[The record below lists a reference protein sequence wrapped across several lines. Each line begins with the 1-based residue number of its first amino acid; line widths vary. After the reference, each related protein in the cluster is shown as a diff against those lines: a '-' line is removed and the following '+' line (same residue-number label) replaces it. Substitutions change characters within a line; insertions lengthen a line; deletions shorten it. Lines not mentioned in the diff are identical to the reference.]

1 LSTSKNTGA
10 ETGDHALPTPHSGKA
25 RIAVLCRHNLSRLE
39 PGDTINTYD
48 KIRALARDTNAIL
61 FAPQGYVSTDLHLLM
76 RIVQVSPPGV
86 RFTLALVPALLL
98 HMRDYDCIYSRDPL
112 LMAFAV
118 PMKMFGKMLAIELH
132 GIPSIETEVRR
143 QTHEVRAPR
152 LTRLICGCMRLIE
165 TFAIRSADLTM
176 PVTERMRVTLLRDY
190 NVNERKITVVP
201 NSVDTELFKP
211 LETERTAIRRKF
223 GIENQTVILCLST
236 FSTSWRGSDRLFYIA
251 NLVQHKRNDIV
262 FLIVGSGPLLEEIRA
277 RSLDD
282 NARRRMV
289 FAGTVGY
296 CVVPL
301 YMNAADVYVYDVV
314 NTANK
319 LIQKQGLCPAKILQA
334 MSCGRPVIAPKAP
347 DLETI
352 LRNSGGGFSA
362 SSLQE
367 VEALIEKFADSP
379 ELASSMGMNGRRY
392 VQMNHDLT
400 RLSKRKIELMTKVF
414 YQKTRNVDKTCK
426 IDLP

>member
-1 LSTSKNTGA
+1 MNTGVKV
-10 ETGDHALPTPHSGKA
+10 GDHASPAWHSGKVG
-25 RIAVLCRHNLSRLE
+25 IAVLCRHNLSRLE
-39 PGDTINTYD
+39 LGDTINTYD
-48 KIRALARDTNAIL
+48 KIRALARDANVIL
-61 FAPQGYVSTDLHLLM
+61 FTPRGYVSRDLHLLM

-86 RFTLALVPALLL
+86 RFALALIPALLL

-118 PMKMFGKMLAIELH
+118 PMKMFGKVLAIELH

-143 QTHEVRAPR
+143 RTHEVRVPR
-152 LTRLICGCMRLIE
+152 LTSLICRFMRLIE

-176 PVTERMRVTLLRDY
+176 PVTERMRDTLLREY

-211 LETERTAIRRKF
+211 LETGRTAIRRKF
-223 GIENQTVILCLST
+223 GIGRQTVVLYLST
-236 FSTSWRGSDRLFYIA
+236 FSTSWRRTDRLFHIA
-251 NLVQHKRNDIV
+251 DLVRHKRNDIV
-262 FLIVGSGPLLEEIRA
+262 FLIVGSGPLLEEIKA
-277 RSLDD
+277 RSRED
-282 NARRRMV
+282 NTRGRMV
-289 FAGTVGY
+289 FAGAVEY
-296 CVVPL
+296 SAVPI
-301 YMNAADVYVYDVV
+301 YMNGADVYVYDVV

-334 MSCGRPVIAPKAP
+334 MSCGRPVIGPKAP

-362 SSLQE
+362 SSLEE

-379 ELASSMGMNGRRY
+379 ELVNSMGTSGRRY
-392 VQMNHDLT
+392 VQMNHDLA
-400 RLSKRKIELMTKVF
+400 RLSKHKIELMTRAF
-414 YQKTRNVDKTCK
+414 CQKRRNADKTYK
-426 IDLP
+426 IDMP